1 MVKHIAGI
9 VIVFIFTSFAWVI
22 LGTTVAVRTAQQ
34 DGSLRP
40 DVAKLW
46 GSPQRQRAPV
56 VVEGP
61 AIGAKPAKATPA
73 VKAPPVPARAAAPS
87 SVGVGSGSK
96 QVTPAT
102 AGVPIKDQSP
112 PPTTAVPSTPS
123 VAVAATP
130 PTVATVQSDSAITMS
145 LVPLDSSSIDV
156 ALDLEHRKRGLIWYA
171 TYRVAFSGDYRITNR
186 TKEARCYSVAISLP
200 GEGAVYDG
208 FRFTADG
215 KELESVDVSASKA
228 HGQIVLAPGES
239 KVFSIGYNSQGL
251 DEWWYDFGENVSQ
264 VRNFELRMKTSFADV
279 DFPVNG
285 ISPTEREAE
294 GDGNKLLWRYD
305 NLLSGVQIGMKM
317 PQKLN
322 PGPWVSA
329 ITFFAPVSLFFF
341 FFLLF
346 IFSSLGPVRIHPMN
360 YFFIGT
366 GFFSFHLLLT
376 YLVDHVSIHVAFG
389 ICSVVSLFLVISYM
403 RLVVGNRFAILQVG
417 ISQLIYLVFFSYT
430 FFLETFTG
438 LTITVMCIVTLFIVM
453 QMTGRLDWSKVFA
466 PAEPV

>member
-46 GSPQRQRAPV
+46 GSPQRQQAPV
-56 VVEGP
+56 VTSVP
-61 AIGAKPAKATPA
+61 
-73 VKAPPVPARAAAPS
+73 VVAPKPARAAKAPATTQAPTPT
-87 SVGVGSGSK
+87 SVTPTVTPVPASPAHPSTASKPPASGSK
-96 QVTPAT
+96 S
-102 AGVPIKDQSP
+102 GVPVVSG
-112 PPTTAVPSTPS
+112 
-123 VAVAATP
+123 
-130 PTVATVQSDSAITMS
+130 TVATVAEPQPASDYSGTT
-145 LVPLDSSSIDV
+145 LNVPLDSSSIDV
-156 ALDLEHRKRGLIWYA
+156 GIDLEHRNRGLIWYA
-171 TYRVAFSGDYRITNR
+171 TYRVAFSGDYRVTNR
-186 TKEARCYSVAISLP
+186 SKEARRLTVTLGLP
-200 GEGAVYDG
+200 GEGAVYDN
-208 FRFTADG
+208 FHFVADEQ
-215 KELESVDVSASKA
+215 ELESVDINASKA
-228 HGQIVLAPGES
+228 VGQLVLAPGES
-239 KVFSIGYNSQGL
+239 RVVSIAYNSQGI
-251 DEWWYDFGENVSQ
+251 DEWWYDFGKDVSQ
-264 VRNFELRMKTSFADV
+264 VRNFELRMRTSFADV
-279 DFPVNG
+279 DFPVNA
-285 ISPTEREAE
+285 ISPTLREA
-294 GDGNKLLWRYD
+294 DGTGTVLTWRYD
-305 NLLSGVQIGMKM
+305 NLLSGVQIGMLM

-376 YLVDHVSIHVAFG
+376 YLVDHMPIHGAF
-389 ICSVVSLFLVISYM
+389 ILCSVVSLFLVITYM

-417 ISQLIYLVFFSYT
+417 ISQLIYLVVFSYT
-430 FFLETFTG
+430 FFLERFTG
-438 LTITVMCIVTLFIVM
+438 LSVTVMCIVTLFIVM

-466 PAEPV
+466 SSEPV

>member
-1 MVKHIAGI
+1 MIKHIAGI
-9 VIVFIFTSFAWVI
+9 VLVFIFTSFAWIV
-22 LGTTVAVRTAQQ
+22 LGTTVTVRTAQQ

-56 VVEGP
+56 VTAGP
-61 AIGAKPAKATPA
+61 PLTEKSGRPAKAVSESRRGANAVQGPA
-73 VKAPPVPARAAAPS
+73 TVGGGATGSASPPPSDTKTGVPVVPGTVTASPVASGTQPPASLQTVAPS
-87 SVGVGSGSK
+87 S
-96 QVTPAT
+96 T
-102 AGVPIKDQSP
+102 
-112 PPTTAVPSTPS
+112 
-123 VAVAATP
+123 
-130 PTVATVQSDSAITMS
+130 

-156 ALDLEHRKRGLIWYA
+156 VLDLDHRQRGLIWYA

-186 TKEARCYSVAISLP
+186 SKEARSFDVAFALP

-208 FRFTADG
+208 FRLTADG
-215 KELESVDVSASKA
+215 KELESLDISASKA
-228 HGQIVLAPGES
+228 HGQLVLAPGES
-239 KVFSIGYNSQGL
+239 KVVSIGYNSQGL
-251 DEWWYDFGENVSQ
+251 DEWWYDFGDNVSQ
-264 VRNFELRMKTSFADV
+264 VRNFELRMRTSFADV
-279 DFPVNG
+279 DFPVNA
-285 ISPTEREAE
+285 ISPTVPAKP
-294 GDGNKLLWRYD
+294 DGTGTTLAWRYD

-346 IFSSLGPVRIHPMN
+346 IFSSMGPVRIHPMN

-376 YLVDHVSIHVAFG
+376 YLVDHISIHGAFV
-389 ICSVVSLFLVISYM
+389 ICSVVSLFLVITYM

-430 FFLETFTG
+430 FFLESFTG
-438 LTITVMCIVTLFIVM
+438 LTITIMCIVTLFIVM

-466 PAEPV
+466 SREPA

>member
-1 MVKHIAGI
+1 MIKHIAGI
-9 VIVFIFTSFAWVI
+9 VLVFIFTSFAWVI
-22 LGTTVAVRTAQQ
+22 LATTVTVRTAQQ

-56 VVEGP
+56 VTAGP
-61 AIGAKPAKATPA
+61 PVADKAGRPAKAVSDPKRDANA
-73 VKAPPVPARAAAPS
+73 VKAPATVGTVPTGTTAAPPPDT
-87 SVGVGSGSK
+87 K
-96 QVTPAT
+96 T
-102 AGVPIKDQSP
+102 GVPVVPGTVTASP
-112 PPTTAVPSTPS
+112 AASASQPPASLQTVSPS
-123 VAVAATP
+123 
-130 PTVATVQSDSAITMS
+130 SA

-156 ALDLEHRKRGLIWYA
+156 VLDLDHRKRGLIWYA

-186 TKEARCYSVAISLP
+186 TKEARCFDVAFALP

-208 FRFTADG
+208 FRLTAEG
-215 KELESVDVSASKA
+215 KELESLDISSSKA
-228 HGQIVLAPGES
+228 HGQLLLAPGES
-239 KVFSIGYNSQGL
+239 KVVSIGYNSQGL
-251 DEWWYDFGENVSQ
+251 DEWWYDFGDNVSQ
-264 VRNFELRMKTSFADV
+264 VRNFELRMRTSFPNV
-279 DFPVNG
+279 DFPANA
-285 ISPTEREAE
+285 ISPTEPAKP
-294 GDGNKLLWRYD
+294 DGTGATLAWRYD

-322 PGPWVSA
+322 PGPWVSS

-346 IFSSLGPVRIHPMN
+346 IFSSMGPVRIHPMN

-376 YLVDHVSIHVAFG
+376 YLVDHISIHGAFV
-389 ICSVVSLFLVISYM
+389 ICSVVSLFLVITYM

-430 FFLETFTG
+430 FFLESFTG
-438 LTITVMCIVTLFIVM
+438 LTITIMCIVTLFVVM

-466 PAEPV
+466 SSEPA

>member
-1 MVKHIAGI
+1 MIKHIAGI
-9 VIVFIFTSFAWVI
+9 VLVFIFTSFAWVI
-22 LGTTVAVRTAQQ
+22 LATTVTVRTAQQ

-56 VVEGP
+56 VTAGP
-61 AIGAKPAKATPA
+61 PVADKAGRPAKAISDPKRDANA
-73 VKAPPVPARAAAPS
+73 VKAPAT
-87 SVGVGSGSK
+87 VG
-96 QVTPAT
+96 
-102 AGVPIKDQSP
+102 
-112 PPTTAVPSTPS
+112 
-123 VAVAATP
+123 
-130 PTVATVQSDSAITMS
+130 TVATGTTAAPPPDTKTGVPVVPGTVTASPAASATQPPAS
-145 LVPLDSSSIDV
+145 LQTVSPSSTLVPLDSSSIDV
-156 ALDLEHRKRGLIWYA
+156 VLDLDHRKRGLIWYA

-186 TKEARCYSVAISLP
+186 TKEARCFDVAFALP

-208 FRFTADG
+208 FRLTAEG
-215 KELESVDVSASKA
+215 KELESLDISASKA
-228 HGQIVLAPGES
+228 HGQLLLAPGES
-239 KVFSIGYNSQGL
+239 KVVSIGYNSQGL
-251 DEWWYDFGENVSQ
+251 DEWWYDFGDNVSQ
-264 VRNFELRMKTSFADV
+264 VRNFELRMRTSFPNV
-279 DFPVNG
+279 DFPANS
-285 ISPTEREAE
+285 ISPTEPAKP
-294 GDGNKLLWRYD
+294 DGTGATLAWRYD

-346 IFSSLGPVRIHPMN
+346 IFSSMGPVRIHPMN

-376 YLVDHVSIHVAFG
+376 YLVDHISIHTAFV
-389 ICSVVSLFLVISYM
+389 ICSVVSLFLVITYM

-430 FFLETFTG
+430 FFLESFTG
-438 LTITVMCIVTLFIVM
+438 LTVTVMCIVTLFIVM

-466 PAEPV
+466 SSEAA